1 MTNEELCILIAQG
14 HEDKIITLWEQ
25 TDKLFYMFARR
36 MYSHYSDRAVSH
48 GVELNDCFQVC
59 WFAFLD
65 TLVAYN
71 KKPERDKKF
80 TSFAC
85 LHVKRHIY
93 ILLGLRTSKREPLD
107 YAMSLD
113 APLPTDEENLT
124 VMDTIADTEAEKTF
138 EKIECSDMEERVLER
153 VATLPEK
160 QAAVV
165 RERFWKDKTLT
176 EISKEL
182 GITPKQ
188 MYNQYKDVIRKL
200 RRDQKLKEIHR
211 EFYVRRSFIKHTGFQ
226 FFKETGMSSV
236 EWNILRL
243 EELITRARGGDEDD
257 RRENHFSAEENQSMD
272 VSAEQEIPK

>member
-1 MTNEELCILIAQG
+1 MTNEELCRLIAQG
-14 HEDKIITLWEQ
+14 HEEKILTLWEQ

-36 MYSHYSDRAVSH
+36 MYNHYFDRAVSR

-65 TLVAYN
+65 TMASYN
-71 KKPERDKKF
+71 KKAERDRKF
-80 TSFAC
+80 TSFAY

-113 APLPTDEENLT
+113 APLSTEDENLS
-124 VMDTIADTEAEKTF
+124 VIDTIADTEAEKPF
-138 EKIECSDMEERVLER
+138 EKMECSDMEEKILER
-153 VATLPEK
+153 IATLPKK
-160 QAAVV
+160 QATAV
-165 RERFWKDKTLT
+165 RERFWKDKTLS
-176 EISKEL
+176 EIAKEL

-188 MYNQYKDVIRKL
+188 MHNQYKDAIRKL
-200 RRDQKLKEIHR
+200 RRDQKLQEIHR
-211 EFYVRRSFIKHTGFQ
+211 EFYVSRSFTKHTGYQ

-243 EELITRARGGDEDD
+243 EELLARARGGDYDD
-257 RRENHFSAEENQSMD
+257 RRENHFSAKKTQGVD
-272 VSAEQEIPK
+272 VSAEQESP